1 MFRSFF
7 AGGFLLLLAAAT
19 SAQPARPS
27 SAQSRG
33 DLEKE
38 RAAIQKEM
46 IEVKRS
52 LGETHRHHQESLAQ
66 LALLQQQLSLRE
78 SAIRHINA
86 QVGLIRGTMN
96 ESGQETLT
104 LQRQLDSLRIRYAEN
119 LVAVYKNRS
128 SADYLSFIFS
138 ATSFNDALAKMQYLR
153 SYQTYRTE
161 QANNLRHEEQLLL
174 EKIYGL
180 KAAQLE
186 KETILKKENKERV
199 QLGEEKKE
207 KNAAVIRLQGKEKEL
222 EQRMA
227 ARQRQDR
234 KLSAAIAAVM
244 MRAKKGAGSAKIAPA
259 PARVGVIK
267 NSTTTGNLSKT
278 KNIPAT
284 GPVDEWGPMKERD
297 HGEYWIMT
305 ERFEAE
311 RGHFPWPVE
320 SRSIAMSFGI
330 HTYPDNLKGN
340 NLGLT
345 IGVTPGSL
353 VKAVFDGE
361 VTAVFP
367 VGDVE
372 AVIIRHG
379 KYFTTYSNLSTPAV
393 RKGDLVKTG
402 QVLGRVAKIGE
413 LEFLISDEKDH
424 MFDPEKWLRR

>member
-1 MFRSFF
+1 MTGSPTSPINKIADMVRSFF

-86 QVGLIRGTMN
+86 QVGLIRSTMN

-104 LQRQLDSLRIRYAEN
+104 LQRQLDSLRTRYAEN

-138 ATSFNDALAKMQYLR
+138 AASFNDALARMQYLR

-174 EKIYGL
+174 EKIDRL

-244 MRAKKGAGSAKIAPA
+244 MRAKKE
-259 PARVGVIK
+259 
-267 NSTTTGNLSKT
+267 
-278 KNIPAT
+278 T
-284 GPVDEWGPMKERD
+284 GPVDEWGPMKEKDR
-297 HGEYWIMT
+297 GEYWIMT